1 MLLYN
6 DKQEFIGID
15 EEGLK
20 LLNYSSFPELLKV
33 CTDVADLFANEP
45 GYIYNFKKFGWI
57 DFILH
62 SDSDVFNAIVHANG
76 RVFSCQLSVSLFYLI
91 EHPSEYGYRVEMLH
105 IKSVSGEDIKPHV
118 IVPRERGKESIRE
131 PIIPYTKLS
140 DHPTSNLTDHI
151 HITPVRLSEP
161 SILDIPLG
169 EISEAEDLYTDFKQ
183 SSDIVEL
190 EEPLPFIPEVTEEI
204 TPIVPAKPFE
214 RPIKNAQYSES
225 EKEYLS
231 HHKVPV
237 DYLFDPSV
245 AANELGLPVDLIE
258 EFIGDFIQQS
268 HEFRDELF
276 EACAKSDFNNLHI
289 LSHKL
294 KGVAANLRIED
305 ALETLTI
312 INTSTEVGEIEI
324 NLKYYYSI
332 VAKLEGKEAEEYS
345 TQVLEETFVPEI
357 IPPKPVE
364 DIYAFSIK
372 KDEEKSEEM
381 DEKPF
386 EKEFFDLNSTE
397 VAKEVEPVKVL
408 EEKSIKEPEI
418 VAESSINNRV
428 VLHYDM
434 HSTARQLGIDTSF
447 MQELIDEYKADAHI
461 IAEEIFNAISAFDT
475 TLWNENASK
484 LKGISD
490 NLRLSEISDEL
501 SVLIK
506 THDAQEAK
514 KASSHLMSYLD
525 QL

>member
-6 DKQEFIGID
+6 HKQEFIGID
-15 EEGLK
+15 DEGLK
-20 LLNYSSFPELLKV
+20 LLNYSSFEELLRV
-33 CTDVADLFANEP
+33 CADVADLFANEP
-45 GYIYNFKKFGWI
+45 GYIYNFKNFGWI

-62 SDSDVFNAIVHANG
+62 SDSDTFNAIVHANG
-76 RVFSCQLSVSLFYLI
+76 RVFSCQLSISQFYLV
-91 EHPSEYGYRVEMLH
+91 EHPAQNGYRIEMLH
-105 IKSVSGEDIKPHV
+105 IKTMSGEDIKPHI
-118 IVPRERGKESIRE
+118 IVPKERSKESVKE
-131 PIIPYTKLS
+131 FSPS
-140 DHPTSNLTDHI
+140 LTDHI

-161 SILDIPLG
+161 SVLDIPLG
-169 EISEAEDLYTDFKQ
+169 EISESDDLYTDFKP
-183 SSDIVEL
+183 SPHPVEF
-190 EEPLPFIPEVTEEI
+190 EESLPFIPEIIEKL
-204 TPIVPAKPFE
+204 TPTASPKPLE
-214 RPIKNAQYSES
+214 HPVSRSMHYSKN

-231 HHKVPV
+231 HHHVPN

-268 HEFRDELF
+268 HEFKEELF

-312 INTSTEVGEIEI
+312 INTSTEVGEIEA

-332 VAKLEGKEAEEYS
+332 VAKLEGKEAESHYFQT
-345 TQVLEETFVPEI
+345 TQESVVPEI
-357 IPPKPVE
+357 ILPE
-364 DIYAFSIK
+364 ITDDIYAFTLK
-372 KDEEKSEEM
+372 EP
-381 DEKPF
+381 DEKPKQHDETPF
-386 EKEFFDLNSTE
+386 KKEFFDLNVIEDEQEPEKE
-397 VAKEVEPVKVL
+397 VARVKVP
-408 EEKSIKEPEI
+408 EEAAIKELEMLPD
-418 VAESSINNRV
+418 SSVNNHV
-428 VLHYDM
+428 TLHYDIY
-434 HSTARQLGIDTSF
+434 STARALGIDPSF
-447 MQELIDEYKADAHI
+447 MQELIDDYKGDARI
-461 IAEEIFNAISAFDT
+461 IGGEISNAISAFDT

-501 SVLIK
+501 TVLIK

-514 KASSHLMSYLD
+514 KAFNHLMSYLD